1 MVRPW
6 RLYNTERGKIDH
18 LLNAIR
24 MPGQALEPAHLSLAP
39 QRFISIDNA
48 PMLHYIVNFFY
59 PPRCAACDVRLGSGA
74 VRRLCS
80 ACVED
85 IDRMPD
91 ALCAVCGIP
100 LEADRQDADGAE
112 WCARCRDSP
121 PHFTRARAVVRYR
134 HDAGDTGDADGDA
147 GPAGASDGGVVPSI
161 IRRHKYGLDQSL
173 THALAECLG
182 DELPLGAADYD
193 VIIPVP
199 LHIGRRR
206 WRGFNQAAMLAV
218 AVARRMD
225 RPLDLSTLVRV
236 RETPP
241 QTRQNRGERIKNLK
255 RAFAVRRPARI
266 ANRSILLI
274 DDVMTTGATADE
286 CARTLLAAGA
296 WRVDVLTLARAV

>member
-1 MVRPW
+1 
-6 RLYNTERGKIDH
+6 
-18 LLNAIR
+18 
-24 MPGQALEPAHLSLAP
+24 
-39 QRFISIDNA
+39 
-48 PMLHYIVNFFY
+48 MLHYLINFFY

-74 VRRLCS
+74 LRRLCDECLS
-80 ACVED
+80 QIE
-85 IDRMPD
+85 RMPD

-100 LEADRQDADGAE
+100 LESTRHDMDVADGAE
-112 WCARCRDSP
+112 WCRSCSNSP

-134 HDAGDTGDADGDA
+134 HDRGDTGDEADGDERDHA
-147 GPAGASDGGVVPSI
+147 GNASARAGNVVPSI

-173 THALAECLG
+173 SHALAECLG
-182 DELPLGAADYD
+182 DRLPLTATDYD
-193 VIIPVP
+193 VIMPVP
-199 LHIGRRR
+199 LHIGRLR

-225 RPLDLSTLVRV
+225 RPLDLGTLVRV

-241 QTRQNRGERIKNLK
+241 QTRQNRVERIKNLK

-266 ANRSILLI
+266 ASRRILLI

-296 WRVDVLTLARAV
+296 RRVDVLTLARAV